1 VLRFLVGDADGQ
13 PRLVQWTLFGPSGP
27 VATVTAEFADG
38 RTREIQRVEHTPGGS
53 CPRCG
58 EATTERLL
66 LHSPDGG
73 PSQVVYVHDGER
85 PDCTEASG
93 AQHG

>member
-13 PRLVQWTLFGPSGP
+13 PRLVQWTRHGPRGQ
-27 VATVTAEFADG
+27 VATVTAEFVNG
-38 RTREIQRVEHTPGGS
+38 RTREIQRVEHTPNEP

-58 EATTERLL
+58 EPTTERLL

-73 PSQVVYVHDGER
+73 PTQVAYVHEGER
-85 PDCTEASG
+85 PDCSEASG
-93 AQHG
+93 V